1 MKISQSNISKTISE
15 KILGLEPWDCGFY
28 WDPEKQLGLKCPDFL
43 GDPAARNDMVQA
55 MRRAG
60 FEHERTIDAPNPASG
75 VGQTFT
81 CRFARPY
88 RSGEATHPDE
98 GFACC
103 LAALKALGID
113 VVANGA

>member
-1 MKISQSNISKTISE
+1 MTIKPNE
-15 KILGLEPWDCGFY
+15 INGTIAERICGLRHFADGVYNVGRDWGG
-28 WDPEKQLGLKCPDFL
+28 QCPDFL
-43 GDPAARNDMVQA
+43 GDPAARKEMVTA
-55 MRRAG
+55 MSKSG
-60 FEHERTIDAPNPASG
+60 FACERTVNAINPASG